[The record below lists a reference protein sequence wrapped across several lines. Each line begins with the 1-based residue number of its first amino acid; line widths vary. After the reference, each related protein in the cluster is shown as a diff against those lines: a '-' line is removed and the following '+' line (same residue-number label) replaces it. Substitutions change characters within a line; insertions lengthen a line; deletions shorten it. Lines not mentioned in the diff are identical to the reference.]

1 MSDKQ
6 NIVKETAKALGI
18 TQKELA
24 ERIGAAEATVRNWSA
39 GKDIP
44 QWAEKSMEM
53 LIENHKNK
61 EIISTAKHLFEL
73 LKEI

>member
-1 MSDKQ
+1 MTEKT
-6 NIVKETAKALGI
+6 NPVKSTCQALGI

-44 QWAEKSMEM
+44 QWAAKSMA
-53 LIENHKNK
+53 LLLENQKNQ
-61 EIISTAKHLFEL
+61 EVISTLQHLKKL
-73 LKEI
+73 LREI